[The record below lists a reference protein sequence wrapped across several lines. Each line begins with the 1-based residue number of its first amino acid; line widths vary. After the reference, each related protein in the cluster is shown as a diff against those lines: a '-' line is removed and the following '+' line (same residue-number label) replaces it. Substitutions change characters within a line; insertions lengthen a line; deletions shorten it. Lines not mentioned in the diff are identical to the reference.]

1 MVSISKRSVHF
12 KITWANE
19 NGGKVTA
26 IMQVENGAIRT
37 KSKTGVT
44 IQNAQKVGDRLERM
58 LREEYL

>member
-1 MVSISKRSVHF
+1 MVSISKRSVNF
-12 KITWANE
+12 KISWLPE
-19 NGGKVTA
+19 NGGKVVA

-44 IQNAQKVGDRLERM
+44 RQNAQKVGDRLERM